1 MVGRPDHGQSRQHQE
16 RIESASTNPFERGIE
31 LVRPVHADR
40 LDGDSECLGCRLDN
54 AKQRGHR
61 DVVRVPQDDHARH
74 CRNRLLQYLELLC
87 GDGLTCR
94 AAGRASLEHC
104 DRTERRSLCDEHAP
118 TAEPPEA
125 LSAGAIAHGA
135 QFSLFRQ
142 ASPNA
147 WSVEPLFRLQGWLR
161 PYAVFFSSCRGLRS
175 TLRMVWSF
183 AEIVNGITPGMSHSV
198 HILSTSCWKCSTSS
212 SMKCANRPWRLRY
225 S

>member
-87 GDGLTCR
+87 GDGLRCR
-94 AAGRASLEHC
+94 AHSGDVSPRPSETGHQPLSDGIGREHEHDWDRRCRLLGRELRRDGLRENDISRQGDEFGRHGGQSVDNVFGDPELDDDVASL
-104 DRTERRSLCDEHAP
+104 DV
-118 TAEPPEA
+118 AEGRQLLPE
-125 LSAGAIAHGA
+125 GGA
-135 QFSLFRQ
+135 Q
-142 ASPNA
+142 
-147 WSVEPLFRLQGWLR
+147 
-161 PYAVFFSSCRGLRS
+161 GL
-175 TLRMVWSF
+175 
-183 AEIVNGITPGMSHSV
+183 H
-198 HILSTSCWKCSTSS
+198 
-212 SMKCANRPWRLRY
+212 
-225 S
+225 